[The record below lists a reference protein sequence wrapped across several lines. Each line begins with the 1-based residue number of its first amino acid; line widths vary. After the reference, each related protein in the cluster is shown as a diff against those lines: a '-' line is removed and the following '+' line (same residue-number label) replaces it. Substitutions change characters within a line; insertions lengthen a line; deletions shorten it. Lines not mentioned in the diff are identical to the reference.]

1 MKNRWMNMLTK
12 TETDSRPKA
21 EPGRFTP
28 APVTSEDIAYLK
40 GILPADVVEDGL
52 KNGVLELI
60 DAE

>member
-1 MKNRWMNMLTK
+1 MLTK

-21 EPGRFTP
+21 EPVRLTP

-40 GILPADVVEDGL
+40 GILPAHVVEDGL